1 MLENDIHVQ
10 SLLNRLNLGNYNRYK
25 IVRLFF
31 QVVTLFTSLLFLGF
45 LAVSPLD
52 ILAHAAKSQQFLE
65 FFITIGGIV
74 SIFILNLYWFFY
86 RYFSLKQILKYNPKM
101 YIPIF
106 TQSNVSNEEASKKD
120 KYKFLL
126 INPNLYNLTLENF
139 DLMPKLQHYFNYNK
153 NKLVFNKGIS
163 PPKKTFDN
171 FKLYNNY
178 NNLDDSE
185 IDIEKKNIQDMLP
198 YLTNYSSVIEAFS
211 QDLKLFTLA
220 GQNPQFWKMK
230 ELNEMNMFDKTG
242 LTYLEYLRLLSFEC
256 KQYNIDTHNF
266 DFKAF
271 IKLYNTLKFGNRTSA
286 LTNITESDFV
296 KFMRMVIDFY
306 KIKQN
311 LDEAKYNKLRNV
323 GDYQYIYRNKESL
336 LQEDIFLLA
345 QTNKPNNN
353 RNSVRDGS
361 AGYDYF
367 NNQDTNSSDNSPVF
381 DFEYSDDN
389 DDSDDLEQ
397 INNIRTLS
405 MHRNVN
411 SEAEKKPKLE
421 ARLSDIKLQPI
432 KKRKV

>member
-1 MLENDIHVQ
+1 MIENDIHIQ
-10 SLLNRLNLGNYNRYK
+10 FLLNRLHLGNYNRCK
-25 IVRLFF
+25 LGRLFF
-31 QVVTLFTSLLFLGF
+31 RLVTLITSLLFLGF

-52 ILAHAAKSQQFLE
+52 ILAHAAKNQQFLE

-74 SIFILNLYWFFY
+74 AIFVLNLYWFFY
-86 RYFSLKQILKYNPKM
+86 RYFTSKQILKYNPKM

-106 TQSNVSNEEASKKD
+106 TQSIISDEEATKKD

-126 INPNLYNLTLENF
+126 INPNLYMLTMENF
-139 DLMPKLQHYFNYNK
+139 DLMPKLQYYFNYNK
-153 NKLVFNKGIS
+153 DKIVFNKGIS

-171 FKLYNNY
+171 FKLYNNL
-178 NNLDDSE
+178 NHSDNPQ

-220 GQNPQFWKMK
+220 GQNPQYWKMK

-256 KQYNIDTHNF
+256 KQYNVDTNNF

-271 IKLYNTLKFGNRTSA
+271 LKLYNTLKFGNTTSS

-306 KIKQN
+306 KIKQS
-311 LDEAKYNKLRNV
+311 LDDAKYNKLRNT
-323 GDYQYIYRNKESL
+323 GDYQNFYRNKESF
-336 LQEDIFLLA
+336 LQEDNFLLS
-345 QTNKPNNN
+345 QPNRPNNN
-353 RNSVRDGS
+353 KDSISDGS

-367 NNQDTNSSDNSPVF
+367 KNHDTNSSDDSPMF
-381 DFEYSDDN
+381 DLDYSDDN
-389 DDSDDLEQ
+389 DDNDDLEQ
-397 INNIRTLS
+397 INNIRSLS
-405 MHRNVN
+405 MHKSYN
-411 SEAEKKPKLE
+411 SGTEQKPKLE
-421 ARLSDIKLQPI
+421 ARLSDIKLKPI
-432 KKRKV
+432 KKRK